1 MPWKIFEKD
10 DKHCVYKVDSEN
22 EPTELVHCHG
32 TNDEAVAQMQALYA
46 SEKKSLEYNEMS
58 FSDLM
63 SNISNAFSNQFRGVF
78 SENENDLYK
87 NFYVCDYYSNYIIVD
102 TYDGCYKVS
111 YYRKEDEII
120 FADKSEWTPVAR
132 QTEWVKKSI
141 SLTGK
146 NCIKE
151 IGENRVG
158 AYGILW
164 GDEARKDFHDE
175 YFTPETEEL
184 TSVFKAMGKI
194 PFLFHHGNH
203 EGIKSTVIGAVDK
216 MEPDEIGLWYEA
228 IILEHQKY
236 QEFVKPLIQQNVL
249 YSSSGTFPAAKRATR
264 SGQITRWPIAEMTAT
279 HMPAEWRMVA
289 NNRPIAEIKAA
300 YKSINLSDDIDLFAE
315 NNSVDSEKEIAKIK
329 AINNQLRLKLQLLR
343 TK

>member
-1 MPWKIFEKD
+1 MPWKVFERE

-22 EPTELVHCHG
+22 EPIELVHCHD
-32 TNDEAVAQMQALYA
+32 TNGEAVAQMRALYA
-46 SEKKSLEYNEMS
+46 SEKKSVEYNEMS

-63 SNISNAFSNQFRGVF
+63 SSIGKAFSKQFYSK
-78 SENENDLYK
+78 SENQHEVNSD
-87 NFYVCDYYSNYIIVD
+87 FYICDYYQDYIVVD
-102 TYDGCYKVS
+102 TYEGCYKVG
-111 YYRKEDEII
+111 YYRKEDEIV
-120 FADKSEWTPVAR
+120 FFDKSEWTPVVR

-158 AYGILW
+158 AYGVLW
-164 GDEARKDFHDE
+164 GDESNKDFHGE
-175 YFTPETEEL
+175 YFTPDTEEL

-228 IILEHQKY
+228 IVLEHQKY
-236 QEFVKPLIQQNVL
+236 QEFVKPLIQQNML
-249 YSSSGTFPAAKRATR
+249 YSSSGTFPAAKRATK
-264 SGQITRWPIAEMTAT
+264 SGQIIRWPIAEMTGT
-279 HMPAEWRMVA
+279 HTPAEWRMVA

-300 YKSINLSDDIDLFAE
+300 YKSINLSDNIDLFTEE
-315 NNSVDSEKEIAKIK
+315 NNVDSEKEIAKIK
-329 AINNQLRLKLQLLR
+329 AMNNQLRLKLEIS
-343 TK
+343 KNK

>member
-1 MPWKIFEKD
+1 MPWKVFERE

-22 EPTELVHCHG
+22 EPIELVHCHD
-32 TNDEAVAQMQALYA
+32 TNDEAVAQMRALYA
-46 SEKKSLEYNEMS
+46 SEKKSVEFNEMS

-63 SNISNAFSNQFRGVF
+63 SFIGKAFSKQFYSKRENQHEVN
-78 SENENDLYK
+78 SD
-87 NFYVCDYYSNYIIVD
+87 FYICDYYQDYIVVD
-102 TYDGCYKVS
+102 TYEGCYKVG
-111 YYRKEDEII
+111 YYRKEDEIV
-120 FADKSEWTPVAR
+120 FFDKAEWTPVVR

-164 GDEARKDFHDE
+164 GDESKKDFHGE
-175 YFTPETEEL
+175 YFTPDTEEL

-228 IILEHQKY
+228 IVLEHQKY
-236 QEFVKPLIQQNVL
+236 QEFVRPLIQQNML
-249 YSSSGTFPAAKRATR
+249 YSSSGTFPAAKRVTE
-264 SGQITRWPIAEMTAT
+264 SGKITRWPIAEMTGT
-279 HMPAEWRMVA
+279 HTPAEWRMVA

-300 YKSINLSDDIDLFAE
+300 YKSINLSDNIDSFTEE
-315 NNSVDSEKEIAKIK
+315 NNVDSEKEIAKIK
-329 AINNQLRLKLQLLR
+329 AMNNQLRLKLEIS
-343 TK
+343 KNK